1 MTIPYFSNH
10 LRQISYFISL
20 IICFAF
26 ANNACSQ
33 EQTALSQIPA
43 TILRGDTVQ
52 QVRWET
58 TPTSGLFRKADRMA
72 NIEYLGQDQNLEAL
86 DVFGMCEDRSGN
98 IWIGGKGGLIVKFNQ
113 HELHSVHI
121 SGFESKIESIVMDL
135 EGNLWFG
142 GWGTS
147 LLKFNG
153 KDFIHYDLT
162 GALNSD
168 EGVLVWK
175 LFCDT
180 QGRIWVGTNSKGA
193 GVIVDDQFININD
206 QLPASFEDIT
216 SFAELDN
223 GHIWLGSPKAGIVIF
238 DGTSFYPHDIFNA
251 LPNHGARTMTC
262 MKNQEVWVGFRNL
275 QRINTKFGTIQPVSE
290 LENYSVWELVE
301 VSNGTIFA
309 ATNRN
314 GIISLNEGE
323 YTHYTQD
330 NGLPGNRII
339 TLMRDQD
346 DNIWF
351 GTFGEGIGK
360 VGLQAFD
367 NFSSIN
373 GLQNDKPW
381 SVCHLNDSSILV
393 GYSGGGIDQITPD
406 GKISAFPDPSSGKT
420 DVHDIF
426 QSRQGDIWIAASDD
440 GVFRIHNG
448 QASNLVDTVSSKIQR
463 DVFSFAEGLNDDI
476 YAGGFHGLRR
486 FTEDSTRYLPL
497 GEQKNA
503 HIWEIEFDEEGNL
516 WMATSNHGVLVM
528 TSRALQANEPP
539 LVFNTTNGNIGNDIF
554 TLKIVGSN
562 IYVGSTNHGLAVY
575 DREELLN
582 HLRGAPSLRSIKLT
596 VHEGLISNSIR
607 ALHVSNDRLWT
618 GTLHGVCSIELDALD
633 LDGSQT
639 SSQPIR
645 IYDESSG
652 MVVTGISMN
661 NVVEDENQCIWW
673 CSGGFLSRYNPSADL
688 EDMSPPTSQLTSISL
703 HDQKINSNSADSLGF
718 TTESSFLLSLFP
730 GYRYLTQFED
740 WSDMPLG
747 LALSYDENDITF
759 DFNIVEW
766 CQSDHVQFRTR
777 LQGQDE
783 DWGAWRSIAM
793 GAEQR
798 EAFNF
803 LPPGN
808 YTFGVQARNA
818 YGIISD
824 ERTFNFQIMLP
835 FWKTKGFIIGL
846 ILLIAVVV
854 LSAFRLRLKRL
865 EKENIHLE
873 NTVLKRT
880 EELRSEK
887 KKSDDLLLNILPA
900 STADELKEKGAAE
913 ARNYD
918 EATVLFSDFKGFTQL
933 TEEIEAKR
941 LVESLHQFF
950 EAFDKASAKY
960 QIEKI
965 KTIGD
970 SYMCASGI
978 PSATADHAKNMV
990 LFGLEMLEITESI
1003 NQLRKEEG
1011 LAAWPIRIGIH
1022 SGPLI
1027 AGVVGQKKFA
1037 YDIWG
1042 DTVNIASRMESSGV
1056 AGRLNI
1062 SQACFELVKD
1072 DFIFE
1077 ERGQVAAKNKGLMEM
1092 YFVVGNKSHTT
1103 D

>member
-10 LRQISYFISL
+10 LRQTSYFISL
-20 IICFAF
+20 FICLAL
-26 ANNACSQ
+26 ANNSCGQQSV
-33 EQTALSQIPA
+33 LSQIA
-43 TILRGDTVQ
+43 GISLRGDTVRE
-52 QVRWET
+52 VRWEI

-86 DVFGMCEDRSGN
+86 DVFGMCEDQSGN

-113 HELHSVHI
+113 QELHSVHI

-153 KDFIHYDLT
+153 KNFVHYDLSA
-162 GALNSD
+162 ALNSTD
-168 EGVLVWK
+168 GVLVWK
-175 LFCDT
+175 LFCDS
-180 QGRIWVGTNSKGA
+180 QGRIWVGTNSHGA
-193 GVIVDDQFININD
+193 GIIIDDQFFNINE
-206 QLPASFEDIT
+206 QLPESFDDIT
-216 SFAELDN
+216 SFTELDN
-223 GHIWLGSPKAGIVIF
+223 GHVWLGSPKSGIVIF
-238 DGTSFYPHDIFNA
+238 DDSKFYPHDIFNA
-251 LPNHGARTMTC
+251 QPNHGARTMTC
-262 MKNQEVWVGFRNL
+262 MKNQEVWVGFRDL
-275 QRINTKFGTIQPVSE
+275 QRINTKFGTIQSVPE
-290 LENYSVWELVE
+290 LEDYSVWELVE
-301 VSNGTIFA
+301 LSNGTIFA
-309 ATNRN
+309 ATNRH
-314 GIISLNEGE
+314 GIISLRGDKF
-323 YTHYTQD
+323 THYTQD
-330 NGLPGNRII
+330 TGLPGNRII
-339 TLMRDQD
+339 TLISDGD

-367 NFSSIN
+367 NFNSTN
-373 GLQNDKPW
+373 GLQNDKAW
-381 SVCHLNDSSILV
+381 SVCHLTDNSILV
-393 GYSGGGIDQITPD
+393 GYSGGGIDQITPN
-406 GKISAFPDPSSGKT
+406 GTIAPFPDPSSGKT

-426 QSRQGDIWIAASDD
+426 QSSQGAIWIAASED
-440 GVFRIHNG
+440 GVFRIHEG
-448 QASNLVDTVSSKIQR
+448 EITNLVDTVSSKIQR
-463 DVFSFAEGLNDDI
+463 DVFSFAEGLDNAV
-476 YAGGFHGLRR
+476 YAGGFHGLRK
-486 FTEDSTRYLPL
+486 FTSDSTFYLPL

-503 HIWEIEFDEEGNL
+503 HIWEIDFDEEGNL
-516 WMATSNHGVLVM
+516 WMATSNHGLLVL
-528 TSRALQANEPP
+528 TSQALQANESP
-539 LVFNTTNGNIGNDIF
+539 LVFKTTNGNIGNDIF
-554 TLKIVGSN
+554 TLKIAGSR

-575 DREELLN
+575 DRKELLD
-582 HLRGAPSLRSIKLT
+582 HLRGAPNLKSIKIT
-596 VHEGLISNSIR
+596 VHEGMISNSIR
-607 ALHVSNDRLWT
+607 ALHLSSDRLWI
-618 GTLHGVCSIELDALD
+618 GTLHGICSIELNELELD
-633 LDGSQT
+633 VSQT
-639 SSQPIR
+639 ANRAIR
-645 IYDESSG
+645 VYDESSG

-661 NVVEDENQCIWW
+661 NVIEDEQNRIWW
-673 CSGGFLSRYNPSADL
+673 CSGGFLSRYNPTADL
-688 EDMSPPTSQLTSISL
+688 DDKSPPLTQLTQVSL
-703 HDQKINSNSADSLGF
+703 HDQEINSNSADSLGF
-718 TTESSFLLSLFP
+718 TTESSFLRSLFP
-730 GYRYLTQFED
+730 GYRHLTQFEE
-740 WSDMPLG
+740 WSDMPQG

-766 CQSDHVQFRTR
+766 CQNEHVQFRTR
-777 LQGQDE
+777 LQGQDNE
-783 DWGAWRSIAM
+783 WGLWRSIAL

-798 EAFNF
+798 ESFNF

-808 YTFGVQARNA
+808 YTFGVQARNS
-818 YGIISD
+818 YGILSEPD
-824 ERTFNFQIMLP
+824 TFNFQIMLP

-846 ILLIAVVV
+846 IILVAFVVV
-854 LSAFRLRLKRL
+854 SAFRLRLKRL

-880 EELRSEK
+880 EELRYEK

-950 EAFDKASAKY
+950 ESFDQASAKY
-960 QIEKI
+960 EIEKI

-978 PSATADHAKNMV
+978 PTPMADHAKNMV
-990 LFGLEMLEITESI
+990 LFGLEMLEITEKI
-1003 NQLRKEEG
+1003 NQTRQREG

-1042 DTVNIASRMESSGV
+1042 DTVNTASRMESSGA
-1056 AGRLNI
+1056 AGKLNI
-1062 SQACFELVKD
+1062 SKACYEMVKN

-1077 ERGQVAAKNKGLMEM
+1077 ARGQVAAKNKGMLDM
-1092 YFVVGNKSHTT
+1092 YFVSGIKPNKES
-1103 D
+1103 